1 MSTPSS
7 PRSNERCTVYGQAMA
22 FTRVDSDEPARVV
35 LEQVGPTEFLIKEPF
50 QYRDTVSGRTFVVHA
65 STDANDTTDLA
76 SVPGLLLWF
85 VPRYGRHTLPA
96 LLHDQIVD
104 EDLRDN
110 REEADRVF
118 RDAMGEQG
126 VPLLRRWVMWAAV
139 SLDTVTETVG
149 RWIAAPIALWL
160 LAWSILPVRF
170 TPPLMSWGPLL
181 PIARHLPLAVAI
193 PVAIVGPWLGAVAWT
208 NRYLV
213 GVVSAYAIILLVV
226 PLAVVALAVG
236 LYQASEWATGI
247 IRPRHIRATER
258 TRRTSTTMGKT
269 IITDGD

>member
-1 MSTPSS
+1 
-7 PRSNERCTVYGQAMA
+7 MA

-50 QYRDTVSGRTFVVHA
+50 RYRDTVSGRTFVVHA
-65 STDANDTTDLA
+65 SNGPTDTTDLA

-104 EDLRDN
+104 EDLRDD

-139 SLDTVTETVG
+139 SLDTIVNTVG
-149 RWIAAPIALWL
+149 RWVMAPIAIWM
-160 LAWSILPVRF
+160 LAWAVLPVRF

-181 PIARHLPLAVAI
+181 PIARHVPLAFAI
-193 PVAIVGPWLGAVAWT
+193 PTAIVGPWIAGLVWT

-213 GVVSAYAIILLVV
+213 GVVSAYAIILIFV
-226 PLAVVALAVG
+226 PLVVVALFVA
-236 LYQASEWATGI
+236 LYHAREWAAGI
-247 IRPRHIRATER
+247 VRPRHERVAER
-258 TRRTSTTMGKT
+258 TRQTSSTMGKT
-269 IITDGD
+269 IITEGD

>member
-1 MSTPSS
+1 
-7 PRSNERCTVYGQAMA
+7 MA

-50 QYRDTVSGRTFVVHA
+50 RYSDTVSGRTFVVHA
-65 STDANDTTDLA
+65 SKDATDTTDLA

-139 SLDTVTETVG
+139 SLDTITTTVG
-149 RWIAAPIALWL
+149 KWIIGPIAIWL

-170 TPPLMSWGPLL
+170 TPPLMSWGPLS
-181 PIARHLPLAVAI
+181 PIARNVPLAFAI
-193 PVAIVGPWLGAVAWT
+193 PAAIVGPWIAGLVWT

-213 GVVSAYAIILLVV
+213 GVVTAYAIILIVV
-226 PLAVVALAVG
+226 PLVVVALFVA
-236 LYQASEWATGI
+236 LYHACEWAAGVV
-247 IRPRHIRATER
+247 RPRRACVTESSR
-258 TRRTSTTMGKT
+258 HTSSTMGKT
-269 IITDGD
+269 VITEGD